1 MKRHIYTEE
10 QERWIL
16 EHAENSNAEQLKDA
30 FNKKF
35 NATVTYNGIIQKRQR
50 MGIDKGKPQR
60 IYTQEEENFL
70 RANRNKMP
78 MKELHR
84 KFCERFSSIGYYA
97 LKAKVQRMGLLV
109 DDVQKFNNV
118 AERSRVPIG
127 SEHRYGGYTMIKVDD
142 KATGTKKDRRAYKEN
157 WKPKHIW
164 VWEQHHGKVPP
175 KHQVI
180 FLDGDHENFNI
191 KNLAAIPLQYVVM
204 MNRNGWIKG
213 NPELTKTAIKL
224 CELHYMTEGRHA

>member
-70 RANRNKMP
+70 RVNRNKMP

-127 SEHRYGGYTMIKVDD
+127 SEHKYAGYTMIKVDD
-142 KATGTKKDRRAYKEN
+142 KATGTKKDRRAYREN
-157 WKPKHIW
+157 WKPKHVW
-164 VWEQHHGKVPP
+164 VWEQHNGKLPP
-175 KHQVI
+175 RHQVI
-180 FLDGDHENFNI
+180 FLDGNHENFDPE
-191 KNLAAIPLQYVVM
+191 NLMAIPLQYVVM

-213 NPELTKTAIKL
+213 NAELTKTAVKL
-224 CELHYMTEGRHA
+224 CELHYMTVK

>member
-70 RANRNKMP
+70 RVNRNKMP

-84 KFCERFSSIGYYA
+84 KFCERFSEIKYYA

-142 KATGTKKDRRAYKEN
+142 KATGTKKDRRSYKEN
-157 WKPKHIW
+157 WRPKHVW
-164 VWEQHHGKVPP
+164 VWEQHHGKLPP

-191 KNLAAIPLQYVVM
+191 ENLAAIPLQYVVM

-224 CELHYMTEGRHA
+224 CELHYMTEGQK

>member
-1 MKRHIYTEE
+1 MKRHIYTKE

-16 EHAENSNAEQLKDA
+16 EHAENSNAEQLKNA
-30 FNKKF
+30 FNEKF
-35 NATVTYNGIIQKRQR
+35 NTSVTYNGMIQKRQR

-60 IYTQEEENFL
+60 EYTQEEEHFL
-70 RANRNKMP
+70 RVNRNKMP

-127 SEHRYGGYTMIKVDD
+127 SEHKYAGYTMIKVDD
-142 KATGTKKDRRAYKEN
+142 KATGTKKDRRSYKEN
-157 WKPKHIW
+157 WRPKHVW
-164 VWEQHHGKVPP
+164 VWEQHHGKLPP

-180 FLDGDHENFNI
+180 FLDGNHENFNI
-191 KNLAAIPLQYVVM
+191 ENLAAIPLQYVVM

-224 CELHYMTEGRHA
+224 CELHYMTEVKK

>member
-127 SEHRYGGYTMIKVDD
+127 SEHRYGGYMMIKVDD

-191 KNLAAIPLQYVVM
+191 ENLAAIPLQYVVM

-224 CELHYMTEGRHA
+224 CELHYMTEGQK

>member
-164 VWEQHHGKVPP
+164 VWEQHHGKMPP

-191 KNLAAIPLQYVVM
+191 ENLAAIPLQYVVM

-224 CELHYMTEGRHA
+224 CELHYMTEGQK

>member
-1 MKRHIYTEE
+1 MKHHQYTNE
-10 QERWIL
+10 QEQWIVK
-16 EHAENSNAEQLKDA
+16 HGRDMTAKALKDA
-30 FNKKF
+30 FNEKF
-35 NATVTYNGIIQKRQR
+35 NAEVSEFAIDQKRRKLGVNFGIKQR
-50 MGIDKGKPQR
+50 E
-60 IYTQEEENFL
+60 YTQEEEHFL
-70 RANRNKMP
+70 RVNRNIMP

-84 KFCERFSSIGYYA
+84 KFCERFSEIKYYA

-142 KATGTKKDRRAYKEN
+142 KATGTKKDRRSYKEN
-157 WKPKHIW
+157 WRPKHVW
-164 VWEQHHGKVPP
+164 VWEQHHGKLPP

-191 KNLAAIPLQYVVM
+191 ENLAAIPLQYVVM

-224 CELHYMTEGRHA
+224 CELHYMTEGQK

>member
-1 MKRHIYTEE
+1 MKRHIYTKE

-16 EHAENSNAEQLKDA
+16 EHAENSNAEQLKNA
-30 FNKKF
+30 FNEKF
-35 NATVTYNGIIQKRQR
+35 NTSVTYNGMIQKRQR

-60 IYTQEEENFL
+60 EYTQEEEHFL
-70 RANRNKMP
+70 RVNRNKMP

-84 KFCERFSSIGYYA
+84 KFCERFSEIKYYT

-142 KATGTKKDRRAYKEN
+142 KATGTKKDRRSYREN
-157 WKPKHIW
+157 WKPKHVW
-164 VWEQHHGKVPP
+164 VWEQHNGKLPP
-175 KHQVI
+175 KHQII
-180 FLDGDHENFNI
+180 FLDGNHENFSPE
-191 KNLAAIPLQYVVM
+191 NLMAIPLQYVVM

-213 NPELTKTAIKL
+213 NTELTKTAIKL
-224 CELHYMTEGRHA
+224 CELHYMTEVQK

>member
-191 KNLAAIPLQYVVM
+191 ENLAAIPLQYVVM

-224 CELHYMTEGRHA
+224 CELHYMTEGQK

>member
-1 MKRHIYTEE
+1 MKRHIYTKE

-16 EHAENSNAEQLKDA
+16 EHAENSNAEQLKNA
-30 FNKKF
+30 FNEKF
-35 NATVTYNGIIQKRQR
+35 NTSVTYNGMIQKRQR

-60 IYTQEEENFL
+60 NYTQEEEHFL
-70 RANRNKMP
+70 RVNRNKMP

-127 SEHRYGGYTMIKVDD
+127 SEHKYAGYTMIKVDD
-142 KATGTKKDRRAYKEN
+142 KATGTKKDRRSYKEN
-157 WKPKHIW
+157 WRPKHVW
-164 VWEQHHGKVPP
+164 VWEQHHGKLPP

-180 FLDGDHENFNI
+180 FLDGNHENFSPE
-191 KNLAAIPLQYVVM
+191 NLMAIPLQYVMM

-224 CELHYMTEGRHA
+224 CELHYMTEVKK

>member
-1 MKRHIYTEE
+1 MKRHIYTKE

-16 EHAENSNAEQLKDA
+16 EHAENSNAEQLKNA
-30 FNKKF
+30 FNEKF
-35 NATVTYNGIIQKRQR
+35 NTSVTYNGMIQKRQR

-60 IYTQEEENFL
+60 NYTQEEEHFL
-70 RANRNKMP
+70 RVNRNKMP

-127 SEHRYGGYTMIKVDD
+127 SEHKYAGYTMIKVDD
-142 KATGTKKDRRAYKEN
+142 KATGTKKDRRSYKEN
-157 WKPKHIW
+157 WRPKHVW
-164 VWEQHHGKVPP
+164 VWEQHHGKLPP

-180 FLDGDHENFNI
+180 FLDGNHENFNI
-191 KNLAAIPLQYVVM
+191 ENLAAIPLQYVVM

-224 CELHYMTEGRHA
+224 CELHYMTEVQK

>member
-118 AERSRVPIG
+118 AERSRVPIE
-127 SEHRYGGYTMIKVDD
+127 SEHRYGGYMMIKVDD

-191 KNLAAIPLQYVVM
+191 ENLAAIPLQYVVM

-224 CELHYMTEGRHA
+224 CELHYMTEGQK

>member
-1 MKRHIYTEE
+1 MKRHIYTKE

-16 EHAENSNAEQLKDA
+16 EHAENSNAEQLKNA
-30 FNKKF
+30 FNEKF
-35 NATVTYNGIIQKRQR
+35 NTSVTYNGMIQKRQR

-60 IYTQEEENFL
+60 NYTQEEEHFL
-70 RANRNKMP
+70 RVNRNKMP
-78 MKELHR
+78 MKDLHR
-84 KFCERFSSIGYYA
+84 KFCQKFSEIGYYA
-97 LKAKVQRMGLLV
+97 LKAKTQRMGLKV
-109 DDVQKFNNV
+109 DDAQRFNKV

-142 KATGTKKDRRAYKEN
+142 KATGTKKDRRSYKEN
-157 WKPKHIW
+157 WRPKHVW
-164 VWEQHHGKVPP
+164 VWEQHHGKLPP

-191 KNLAAIPLQYVVM
+191 ENLAAIPLQYVVM

-213 NPELTKTAIKL
+213 NTKLTKTAIKL
-224 CELHYMTEGRHA
+224 CELHYMTEGKK

>member
-1 MKRHIYTEE
+1 MATTKDHIGN
-10 QERWIL
+10 I
-16 EHAENSNAEQLKDA
+16 
-30 FNKKF
+30 
-35 NATVTYNGIIQKRQR
+35 
-50 MGIDKGKPQR
+50 
-60 IYTQEEENFL
+60 
-70 RANRNKMP
+70 
-78 MKELHR
+78 

-127 SEHRYGGYTMIKVDD
+127 SEHKYAGYTMIKVDD
-142 KATGTKKDRRAYKEN
+142 KATGTKKDRRSYKEN
-157 WKPKHIW
+157 WRPKHVW
-164 VWEQHHGKVPP
+164 VWEQHHGKLPP

-180 FLDGDHENFNI
+180 FLDGNHENFNI
-191 KNLAAIPLQYVVM
+191 ENLAAIPLQYVVM

-224 CELHYMTEGRHA
+224 CELHYMTEVKK